1 MPENRGG
8 GGFSWQ
14 VMSGN
19 KQGYC
24 QLHLVDEGIDTGN
37 IIFME
42 EFLFPNHC
50 RLPRDFDEFYQNK
63 LFEIFINLMNRLV
76 NERVTFQLNTQLEYL
91 STYWPRLNTNI
102 HGWIDWS
109 WSLEEIERFICA
121 FDHPYTGAKT
131 FLEGHQ
137 VVLRNCRTEYS
148 EGRFHPFQT
157 ASI

>member
-109 WSLEEIERFICA
+109 WSLEEIERFIFA

-131 FLEGHQ
+131 FLEDIRLYLEI
-137 VVLRNCRTEYS
+137 VVPNIVKA
-148 EGRFHPFQT
+148 GFIPFKLV
-157 ASI
+157 